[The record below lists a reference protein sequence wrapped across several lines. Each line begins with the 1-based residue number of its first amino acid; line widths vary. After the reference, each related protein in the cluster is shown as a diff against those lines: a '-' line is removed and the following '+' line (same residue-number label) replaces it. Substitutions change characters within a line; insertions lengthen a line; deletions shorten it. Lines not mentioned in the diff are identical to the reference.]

1 MQIYELTQSKKP
13 KLDEANPLAAV
24 AGAVGNAVAGAK
36 NLGTKIASPFK
47 NAGSAYTSG
56 QISAKTNSLGDK
68 AFRAW
73 SQFANQRMASMDD
86 TEKQAYVAGTDGK
99 MHQDLTAFVQKN
111 MLGNQPF
118 QNLTVGNDIL
128 KVINQIAPG
137 GSPAGAATPPAA
149 VAGKKVKQPVA
160 KPTTASTAS
169 TPTTASASTAST
181 PSTPTTNPANAIA
194 QQRQQ
199 KLGAAAKVAQDQ
211 MAANPVPEKPVAQ
224 SPEEIRKEK
233 LSAAAKVAQDQM
245 AANPGPSVPQSPE
258 EIRKAKQATAAQAA
272 QDQMAG
278 KPPVTPAATTPNFGA
293 RIPGYGPVTSNMPS
307 AIPSTNMKLPANMG
321 AGAKATPVTPVAKV
335 PKVTSGG
342 PTPDERAAYDAKLKA
357 ALAKQNQQTVTEAVK
372 YEPSSQSKA
381 LFLKLAQLAGSAQ
394 RSADTPG
401 AAPVARQYQ
410 QTQKS
415 GGSAPIATALGRA
428 GVNTKQLAALGAAI
442 APNAK
447 INTTGNPSVDA
458 LLKNMG
464 FTIQ

>member
-24 AGAVGNAVAGAK
+24 TGAVGNAVAGAK

-118 QNLTVGNDIL
+118 QNLTVGDDIL
-128 KVINQIAPG
+128 KVINQIAPSG
-137 GSPAGAATPPAA
+137 APAAGAVTPPAA
-149 VAGKKVKQPVA
+149 AVAGKKSKKVKQPVA
-160 KPTTASTAS
+160 KPTAAAGAATPPAAKPTAA
-169 TPTTASASTAST
+169 TPTA
-181 PSTPTTNPANAIA
+181 PTTNPANAIA

-199 KLGAAAKVAQDQ
+199 KLGAAAKVAQGQ
-211 MAANPVPEKPVAQ
+211 MAT
-224 SPEEIRKEK
+224 
-233 LSAAAKVAQDQM
+233 
-245 AANPGPSVPQSPE
+245 NPGPDVAQSPE

-293 RIPGYGPVTSNMPS
+293 QTPGYGPVTSNVPS
-307 AIPSTNMKLPANMG
+307 AIPSTNMKLPTNMG

-342 PTPDERAAYDAKLKA
+342 PTPDERATYDAKLKA

-381 LFLKLAQLAGSAQ
+381 LFLKLAQLAGTAQ

-401 AAPVARQYQ
+401 AAPAAGQYQ

-428 GVNTKQLAALGAAI
+428 GVNTKQLAALGSAI
-442 APNAK
+442 APNATLK
-447 INTTGNPSVDA
+447 TTGNPSVDA

-464 FTIQ
+464 FTVQ

>member
-24 AGAVGNAVAGAK
+24 TGAVGNAVAGAK

-73 SQFANQRMASMDD
+73 SQYANQRMASMDD

-118 QNLTVGNDIL
+118 DNLTVGDDIL

-137 GSPAGAATPPAA
+137 GSPAAAGAATPPAA
-149 VAGKKVKQPVA
+149 TTPNFGAQTPGYGPVTSNMPSAIPGTNPVA
-160 KPTTASTAS
+160 KPTT
-169 TPTTASASTAST
+169 PTV
-181 PSTPTTNPANAIA
+181 PTTNPANAIA

-224 SPEEIRKEK
+224 SPEEIRK
-233 LSAAAKVAQDQM
+233 
-245 AANPGPSVPQSPE
+245 
-258 EIRKAKQATAAQAA
+258 AKQATAAQAA

-278 KPPVTPAATTPNFGA
+278 KPPVTPDATTPNFGA
-293 RIPGYGPVTSNMPS
+293 RTPGYGPVTSNMPS

-342 PTPDERAAYDAKLKA
+342 PTPDEQAAYDAKLKE

-394 RSADTPG
+394 RSADTPST
-401 AAPVARQYQ
+401 APAGGQYQ
-410 QTQKS
+410 QTQKP
-415 GGSAPIATALGRA
+415 GGGAPIATALGRA
-428 GVNTKQLAALGAAI
+428 GVNTKQLTALGSAI
-442 APNAK
+442 APNATLK
-447 INTTGNPSVDA
+447 TTGNPSVDA

-464 FTIQ
+464 FTVQ

>member
-24 AGAVGNAVAGAK
+24 TGAVGNAVAGAK
-36 NLGTKIASPFK
+36 NLGTKIASPFR

-118 QNLTVGNDIL
+118 DNLTVGDDIL
-128 KVINQIAPG
+128 KVINQIAPSG
-137 GSPAGAATPPAA
+137 ASAAGVAAPAAA
-149 VAGKKVKQPVA
+149 VAGAPTQPVA
-160 KPTTASTAS
+160 KPTTPTAAGAPTQPVAKPT
-169 TPTTASASTAST
+169 TPTA
-181 PSTPTTNPANAIA
+181 PTTNPANAIA

-394 RSADTPG
+394 RSADTPSTAP
-401 AAPVARQYQ
+401 AAGQYQ
-410 QTQKS
+410 QTQKP

-428 GVNTKQLAALGAAI
+428 GVNTKQLAALGSAI

-447 INTTGNPSVDA
+447 LKTTGNPSVDA

-464 FTIQ
+464 FTVQ

>member
-24 AGAVGNAVAGAK
+24 TGAVGNAVAGAK

-118 QNLTVGNDIL
+118 DNLTVGDDIL

-160 KPTTASTAS
+160 KPTTAST
-169 TPTTASASTAST
+169 PST
-181 PSTPTTNPANAIA
+181 PSTPSTNPANAIA

-293 RIPGYGPVTSNMPS
+293 RIPGYGPVTSNVPS
-307 AIPSTNMKLPANMG
+307 AIPNTNMKLPANMG

-357 ALAKQNQQTVTEAVK
+357 ALAKQNQHTVTEAVK

-381 LFLKLAQLAGSAQ
+381 LFLKLAQLAATSQ

-401 AAPVARQYQ
+401 TTPASGQYQ
-410 QTQKS
+410 QTQQS
-415 GGSAPIATALGRA
+415 GSSSPIATALGRA
-428 GVNTKQLAALGAAI
+428 GVNTKQLAALGSAI

-447 INTTGNPSVDA
+447 INTTGNTSVDA

-464 FTIQ
+464 FTVQ

>member
-24 AGAVGNAVAGAK
+24 TGAVGNAVAGAK
-36 NLGTKIASPFK
+36 NLCTKIASPFK

-118 QNLTVGNDIL
+118 QNLTVGDDIL
-128 KVINQIAPG
+128 KVINQIAPSG
-137 GSPAGAATPPAA
+137 APAAGAVTPPAA
-149 VAGKKVKQPVA
+149 AVAGKKSKKVKQPVA
-160 KPTTASTAS
+160 KPTPTAS
-169 TPTTASASTAST
+169 TPTA
-181 PSTPTTNPANAIA
+181 NPANAIA

-199 KLGAAAKVAQDQ
+199 KLGAAAKVAQGQ
-211 MAANPVPEKPVAQ
+211 MAT
-224 SPEEIRKEK
+224 
-233 LSAAAKVAQDQM
+233 
-245 AANPGPSVPQSPE
+245 NPGPDVAQSPE

-293 RIPGYGPVTSNMPS
+293 QTPGYGPVTSNVPS
-307 AIPSTNMKLPANMG
+307 AIPSTNMKLPTNMG

-342 PTPDERAAYDAKLKA
+342 PTPDERATYDAKLKA

-381 LFLKLAQLAGSAQ
+381 LFLKLAQLAGTAQ
-394 RSADTPG
+394 RSADTP
-401 AAPVARQYQ
+401 VAGQYQ
-410 QTQKS
+410 QTQKP

-428 GVNTKQLAALGAAI
+428 GVNTKQLAALGSAI
-442 APNAK
+442 APNATLK
-447 INTTGNPSVDA
+447 TTGNPSVDA

-464 FTIQ
+464 FTVQ